1 MLSDILLYKRLNQL
15 TDQSIVKNSN
25 VFLPKVLL
33 LLTNDRISS
42 KIVYKLTNL
51 YNEVIPLTHIK
62 DNNAPPNNE
71 IVLDFDGNELVFG
84 KYMRVVRQA
93 QGISIRK
100 LAKSVAKTPTYISD
114 IEKGNNRPPE
124 KELLEKI
131 ILELGLQD
139 DSNVRN
145 VLFDLAAKERNDI
158 PADIKDYL
166 MGNTKLLK
174 IIRTAKEK
182 PNDDQIWNQVSEI
195 I

>member
-1 MLSDILLYKRLNQL
+1 MTYK
-15 TDQSIVKNSN
+15 KN
-25 VFLPKVLL
+25 
-33 LLTNDRISS
+33 
-42 KIVYKLTNL
+42 
-51 YNEVIPLTHIK
+51 
-62 DNNAPPNNE
+62 NNAPPNNE
-71 IVLDFDGNELVFG
+71 MVLNFDGDELVFG
-84 KYMRVVRQA
+84 KYMRAVRQA
-93 QGISIRK
+93 RGISIRK
-100 LAKSVAKTPTYISD
+100 LAKSVGKTPTYISD

-131 ILELGLQD
+131 ILEFELQD
-139 DSNVRN
+139 DSNVRDT
-145 VLFDLAAKERNDI
+145 LFDLAAKERNDI